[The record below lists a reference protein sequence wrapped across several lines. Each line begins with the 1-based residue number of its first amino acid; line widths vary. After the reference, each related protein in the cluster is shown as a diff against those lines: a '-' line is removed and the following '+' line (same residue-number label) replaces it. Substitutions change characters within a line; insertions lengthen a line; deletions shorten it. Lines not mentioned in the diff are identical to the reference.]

1 MAGEG
6 GMDLIPGGQGANI
19 PCAMWHGQKNKIK
32 ALVTIIM
39 RKIIL
44 CFLCSEIIY
53 ILVARGSIP
62 QKALIQI
69 PDFFPLTVKTVRQ
82 KQIRW

>member
-1 MAGEG
+1 MG
-6 GMDLIPGGQGANI
+6 GGHGFDPCGQGANI

-32 ALVTIIM
+32 ALVTIIIM

-53 ILVARGSIP
+53 ILVAKGSIP
-62 QKALIQI
+62 QTVLIQI
-69 PDFFPLTVKTVRQ
+69 PDFPPTTVKTVRQ
-82 KQIRW
+82 KQIQW

>member
-6 GMDLIPGGQGANI
+6 GMASIPSGQGANI
-19 PCAMWHGQKNKIK
+19 PCAMWHGQKNKTK

-69 PDFFPLTVKTVRQ
+69 PDFSPLQ
-82 KQIRW
+82 SKQ